1 MYDGCLW
8 FLSKYFVCE
17 TEKNYNAP
25 QLAVTASSPK
35 VYYFS
40 WKKKSVSFFLC
51 ENPQPTLLLLF
62 YVVMKKDEEIAL

>member
-35 VYYFS
+35 YTTFHE
-40 WKKKSVSFFLC
+40 KKSVSFFLC
-51 ENPQPTLLLLF
+51 ENPQPTLWLLF
-62 YVVMKKDEEIAL
+62 YVVMKKDEKIAL

>member
-1 MYDGCLW
+1 MIYVCLW

-35 VYYFS
+35 YTTTFHE
-40 WKKKSVSFFLC
+40 KKSVSFFLC
-51 ENPQPTLLLLF
+51 ENPQPTLLF
-62 YVVMKKDEEIAL
+62 YVEKDEKIAL